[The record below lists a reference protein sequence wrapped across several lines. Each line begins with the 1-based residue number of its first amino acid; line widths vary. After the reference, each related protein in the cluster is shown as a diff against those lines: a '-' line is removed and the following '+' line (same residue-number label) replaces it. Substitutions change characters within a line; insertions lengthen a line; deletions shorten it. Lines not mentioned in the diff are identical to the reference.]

1 MKLPQATQQVIE
13 SLGIISS
20 EIVADSADTLA
31 ILVDILLPWMQ
42 SKSYDERR
50 TTLLVL
56 RTTLRFQTFS

>member
-13 SLGIISS
+13 SIGIISS